1 MIWVVAVPNTG
12 LVQDPEVRPA
22 GSEAAD
28 TGVGIDPVEAE
39 RARSLE
45 HASAQGNRDRARPV
59 VRQSDFR
66 RVGTARGQ
74 QVNEHVPVLPANPPG
89 IHSCTSEVTPSI
101 SLATLTARSASA

>member
-22 GSEAAD
+22 RSEAAD

-45 HASAQGNRDRARPV
+45 HASAEGNRDRARPV

-66 RVGTARGQ
+66 RVGSARGQ
-74 QVNEHVPVLPANPPG
+74 PVNKHVAYLYHEPSGNLPLHVGSN
-89 IHSCTSEVTPSI
+89 
-101 SLATLTARSASA
+101 TLDFFGHL